1 MAKDTAGA
9 NDPVRLF
16 WDKYIFLL
24 GKQGI
29 KPSAQ
34 RWYVRR
40 VEQYISHYS
49 DAKLATHTPEH
60 VNQYFQEIGRH
71 RITYC

>member
-49 DAKLATHTPEH
+49 DDK
-60 VNQYFQEIGRH
+60 
-71 RITYC
+71 